1 MLHHLPPPHP
11 ALTTLH
17 YQAGL
22 PSNGNFLKAKMR
34 QDTSPA
40 SVAPATSSQPSGHH
54 SSFLIDDILGRPSTN
69 TSRAAHQKSLDLR
82 ISTATASS
90 TAPSSSLS
98 PPPSSS
104 STTKGISTIAF
115 RTVSTP
121 ASPPPTPTTPPSH
134 SPPSALTLTT
144 HFKNIKGDVS
154 PPIIPQQHHRSV
166 LTSSSPSSSS
176 IDIHPQH
183 QHNHHHHHHHHQQQ
197 QQQQHHSQQ
206 SAGHPP
212 HPLTRPTPI
221 NPAALAS
228 PLAGLYKPLFE
239 HATIQH
245 KPLFD
250 QAALQQAAYLQH
262 PLGSNPHLHYHQ
274 ALVNQLYTAGPYS
287 RPEFAF
293 LDRHPGFAKLG
304 PKPWHMW
311 SPFLQGRPLHKRKGG
326 QVRFSND
333 QTVELEQKFEGHKY
347 LSPPERKKL
356 AKSLGLTERQVK
368 TWFQNRRA
376 KWRRL
381 KQESPAGDS
390 ASESTGQGKDHS
402 DLDLSAKSLGPSHE
416 EHRHNLS
423 DEEDDFEDGEANI
436 SDDDDDEIDVVDVRG
451 HHF

>member
-11 ALTTLH
+11 VLATLH
-17 YQAGL
+17 YPAPP
-22 PSNGNFLKAKMR
+22 PSTGNFLKAKMR
-34 QDTSPA
+34 QDSSP
-40 SVAPATSSQPSGHH
+40 SSSSIPTPSSHSSSHH
-54 SSFLIDDILGRPSTN
+54 SSFLIDDILGRPSMN
-69 TSRAAHQKSLDLR
+69 TSTAAHHRSKNLR
-82 ISTATASS
+82 ISAATATS
-90 TAPSSSLS
+90 TAPSPTTAQDISAVTSKTSTAAAS
-98 PPPSSS
+98 PP
-104 STTKGISTIAF
+104 
-115 RTVSTP
+115 
-121 ASPPPTPTTPPSH
+121 PPPTPTTPPSH
-134 SPPSALTLTT
+134 SPASALSLNT
-144 HFKNIKGDVS
+144 HFTNIKGDAS
-154 PPIIPQQHHRSV
+154 PPLVPQLHHQPL
-166 LTSSSPSSSS
+166 LTSSSPPSSSA
-176 IDIHPQH
+176 DAQHHHLNHHQQHHHPQH
-183 QHNHHHHHHHHQQQ
+183 Q
-197 QQQQHHSQQ
+197 SPI
-206 SAGHPP
+206 HPP

-228 PLAGLYKPLFE
+228 PLAGLYKPLFDQ
-239 HATIQH
+239 AAIQQ

-381 KQESPAGDS
+381 KQESPAGENVSD
-390 ASESTGQGKDHS
+390 ATCQGKEHS
-402 DLDLSAKSLGPSHE
+402 DLDMNTKSLGSSHE
-416 EHRHNLS
+416 DHRHSVS
-423 DEEDDFEDGEANI
+423 DEDDDDFDDGDNNI
-436 SDDDDDEIDVVDVRG
+436 SDDDDEIDVVDVRG